1 MKYPREPKYLP
12 GFHASVLSSTSID
25 VVLKMMMKC
34 TTYAKREIKTL
45 SLLKISGL
53 GLNSHSLASLNLQ
66 DKKQQLVVASPYP
79 KGRLLIGWLV
89 KPLFVK
95 IDKIKNKNKNIFMK
109 T

>member
-1 MKYPREPKYLP
+1 VKYPREPKYLP

-66 DKKQQLVVASPYP
+66 DKKTVVRYCLPLP
-79 KGRLLIGWLV
+79 KGKIVNWLAG
-89 KPLFVK
+89 
-95 IDKIKNKNKNIFMK
+95 
-109 T
+109 